1 MKDNSIYRFQFLEA
15 IGRVAFKRFYDDGK
29 GEAEDKT

>member
-1 MKDNSIYRFQFLEA
+1 MKDNSIYSFQFLEA